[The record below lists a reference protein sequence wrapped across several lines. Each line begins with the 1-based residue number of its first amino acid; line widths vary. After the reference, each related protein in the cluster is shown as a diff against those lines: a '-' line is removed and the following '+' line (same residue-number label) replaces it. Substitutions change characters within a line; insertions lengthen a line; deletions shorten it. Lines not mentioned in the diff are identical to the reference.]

1 MARLLDVFLEEEAI
15 AAEGLHRLATGRL
28 DLRAQLA
35 ALADDLHP
43 FPAATGA
50 RLDEER
56 EADALG
62 LGGEIGLVVAVVARH
77 DGNAEALHEVARV
90 RLRAHR
96 LDRGGPRADEDDL
109 RLLARGGQLR
119 TLGEEEQGAVVGV

>member
-1 MARLLDVFLEEEAI
+1 
-15 AAEGLHRLATGRL
+15 
-28 DLRAQLA
+28 
-35 ALADDLHP
+35 
-43 FPAATGA
+43 
-50 RLDEER
+50 
-56 EADALG
+56 ADALG

-109 RLLARGGQLR
+109 RLLARRGKLR
-119 TLGEEEQGAVVGV
+119 TFGEEAVAGMDGIGAARARRVDDAADVEVRRAERDGIVEEASNGAAVVIRRVAGD